1 MWGRNGLLVSANAG
15 VGYGLWAGAWAFW
28 SLLLVLLLCGDL
40 SRLCR
45 PFSCLLCSSRP
56 CTLVCLSET
65 GINRALLDHPGGRS
79 PVPKMRNRRVRED
92 RHAVSPHEN
101 NGICGLKGFRKQNE
115 NIDLSHYSLT
125 GVTPERCL
133 QPVGLGLLWGV
144 GGVGGGGQVQ
154 PSLSCLR
161 PACWDF
167 QKGKVYAPHFLGCS
181 PYCQGPWV

>member
-1 MWGRNGLLVSANAG
+1 M
-15 VGYGLWAGAWAFW
+15 
-28 SLLLVLLLCGDL
+28 VLLLCGDL

-144 GGVGGGGQVQ
+144 GGVGGGGSGTAF
-154 PSLSCLR
+154 PFLPETCLLGLPEGQGLR
-161 PACWDF
+161 TPLFGLLPLLPRALGINKCVSMF
-167 QKGKVYAPHFLGCS
+167 FRFFLA
-181 PYCQGPWV
+181 